1 MYECKSTHSD
11 VLFYMISKR
20 PALPLRPLVPRA
32 TSPKFQSEYYVGMP
46 LILVVIFGPCILV
59 EERQEYNEE
68 FELLGPGN
76 AAVSETGETPNDRG
90 VAFRGL
96 G

>member
-1 MYECKSTHSD
+1 
-11 VLFYMISKR
+11 
-20 PALPLRPLVPRA
+20 
-32 TSPKFQSEYYVGMP
+32 MP